1 MSLTVSIVVGNP
13 KTNSRTRQ
21 VAEDA
26 VRAVFGDDT
35 SLNIV
40 ELADYASAL
49 FDWGSTE
56 VAAASADVAKSD
68 VIVIATPTYKAT
80 YTGLLKAFLDRYGA
94 GELINSTAVLVMTGG
109 DLTHALAADHTLRPL
124 MVELGAAMPTKAFY
138 AVMDGSPIEPQV
150 EAWAESA
157 RRSLATAGR
166 AAQAVSGT

>member
-13 KTNSRTRQ
+13 KANSRTRQ
-21 VAEDA
+21 VAEDG
-26 VRAVFGDDT
+26 VRAVFGDAAQV
-35 SLNIV
+35 SVV
-40 ELADYASAL
+40 ELADYAGAL

-56 VAAASADVAKSD
+56 VAAISAEVAKSD

-94 GELINSTAVLVMTGG
+94 GELADSTALLVMTGG

-138 AVMDGSPIEPQV
+138 AVMDGSPVEPQV
-150 EAWAESA
+150 AEWAESA
-157 RRSLATAGR
+157 KRSLAAAGR
-166 AAQAVSGT
+166 AAQALTAG